1 MFIITY
7 KELIV
12 AVSQPNTLIVCTLR
26 YIMSRQITAEMF
38 AQDSGSVKE
47 TTASELLAKIIELS
61 QNDPHDFKL
70 SGQRVNLML
79 IRRMATKL
87 SRL

>member
-1 MFIITY
+1 
-7 KELIV
+7 
-12 AVSQPNTLIVCTLR
+12 
-26 YIMSRQITAEMF
+26 MF
-38 AQDSGSVKE
+38 AEDSGSVKE

-87 SRL
+87 SKSI

>member
-1 MFIITY
+1 MYVNFIKATI
-7 KELIV
+7 
-12 AVSQPNTLIVCTLR
+12 PNTIIVCTLR

-87 SRL
+87 SKSI

>member
-1 MFIITY
+1 M
-7 KELIV
+7 
-12 AVSQPNTLIVCTLR
+12 A
-26 YIMSRQITAEMF
+26 RQITAEMF
-38 AQDSGSVKE
+38 AEDSGSVKE
-47 TTASELLAKIIELS
+47 TTPKELLAKIIELS

-87 SRL
+87 SKSRSL